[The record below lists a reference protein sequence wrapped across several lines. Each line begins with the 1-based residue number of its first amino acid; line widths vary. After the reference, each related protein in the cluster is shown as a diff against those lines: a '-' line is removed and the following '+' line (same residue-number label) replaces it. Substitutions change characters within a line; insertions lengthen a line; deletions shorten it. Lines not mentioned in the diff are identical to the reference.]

1 MSFFGMLMISS
12 RKHAHGGGEAEE
24 MALMGFVF
32 AAKPTK

>member
-1 MSFFGMLMISS
+1 MSS

-32 AAKPTK
+32 AAKPAAK

>member
-1 MSFFGMLMISS
+1 MIAS

-32 AAKPTK
+32 AAKTTAK